1 VGARREGTAGS
12 RARGGPGQQAGRA
25 ADKGREGQEVR
36 RDRELSIYPTNL
48 LSTYLAFSV
57 GCHVGVRLLGSIV
70 VIWVRT
76 QGVSPLQIAGAPR
89 VSEVSLFGF
98 PYFGGTIH
106 HLAATSA
113 LKRPCL
119 SRVYNP
125 PCAPRRP
132 PSRARAAW
140 GVCAADDFRAARV
153 VLGEEI
159 GLDPASSAEAANA
172 IVGARRCLP
181 CWLLCSNW
189 RTRPNPCTSFTPT
202 HESPFDPGPLPAC

>member
-1 VGARREGTAGS
+1 
-12 RARGGPGQQAGRA
+12 
-25 ADKGREGQEVR
+25 VR

-48 LSTYLAFSV
+48 LSIFLAFSV

-132 PSRARAAW
+132 PSRARERLGGYVRLTISERRELSSEKRLASIPHHRLRPQMRSLVPAVACLAGCFAQT
-140 GVCAADDFRAARV
+140 GV
-153 VLGEEI
+153 
-159 GLDPASSAEAANA
+159 LDP
-172 IVGARRCLP
+172 IPVPR
-181 CWLLCSNW
+181 LLRLTN
-189 RTRPNPCTSFTPT
+189 R
-202 HESPFDPGPLPAC
+202 HLIPGPSLPARAPACP